1 MKITFFRQIL
11 ILSFVAPSSSF
22 ASEDS
27 HRARD
32 IGIEVGTMETGSL
45 NAITDVPGVL
55 VGQQTII
62 NGANIRTGVT
72 AILPHSGNL
81 YQEKVPA
88 AFFAGNAHGKTA
100 GSTQIVEMGNIETP
114 IVLTNTLSV
123 GTAMTAVVKYTLGLP
138 GNEDIRSVNA
148 VVGETNDGFLNDIR
162 GMHVTEKDVMAAI
175 DKAASGPVE
184 EGSVGAGTGTRVFN
198 FKGGIG
204 TSSRLVPAG
213 NGNHYTLGVLMQ
225 TNYGGLLDVIGAPVG
240 RELSRLEKGVA
251 EGGTEDGSCMI
262 IVATDAPLSSRN
274 LERVLKRTLF
284 GLARTGSRMSSGS
297 GDYAIGF
304 STAYRIPYDTG
315 KPLVIPALI
324 PNESMTP
331 YFQAVIEATQEAVY
345 NSMFMATTLDGQKD
359 RQLTAIP
366 IEKVLEICRKYNVL
380 NLRNKLD

>member
-1 MKITFFRQIL
+1 ML
-11 ILSFVAPSSSF
+11 LLSFVAPASSF
-22 ASEDS
+22 AAEDP
-27 HRARD
+27 HRVRARD

-45 NAITDVPGVL
+45 NAITDVPGVM

-62 NGANIRTGVT
+62 RGDNVRTGVT
-72 AILPHSGNL
+72 TILPHSGNL

-88 AFFAGNAHGKTA
+88 AFFAANAHGKTA

-123 GTAMTAVVKYTLGLP
+123 GTAMTALVKYTLELP
-138 GNEDIRSVNA
+138 GNEEIRSVNA

-162 GMHVTEKDVMAAI
+162 GLHVTEKDVLAAI
-175 DKAASGPVE
+175 KKAATGPVE
-184 EGSVGAGTGTRVFN
+184 EGNVGAGTGTRAFGL
-198 FKGGIG
+198 KGGIG
-204 TSSRLVPAG
+204 TSSRLIPTG
-213 NGNHYTLGVLMQ
+213 NGSHYTLGVLVQ
-225 TNYGGLLDVIGAPVG
+225 TNYGGLLEINGAPVG
-240 RELSRLEKGVA
+240 RELRRLENENA
-251 EGGTEDGSCMI
+251 AGTEDGSCMI

-274 LERVLKRTLF
+274 LERILKRTVL
-284 GLARTGSRMSSGS
+284 GLARTGSHMSNGS

-304 STAYRIPYDTG
+304 STAYRIPYDIG
-315 KPLVIPALI
+315 KPIALPPLI

-345 NSMFMATTLDGQKD
+345 NSMFMATTLDGRKG

-380 NLRNKLD
+380 NLREKLD